1 VVHRTRPT
9 IDRNHPVHV
18 TLRIRSGVPRLR
30 TRAPMR
36 TILRVLRAARGRFDL
51 RVVQF
56 AVLGDHLHLI
66 VEAEGR
72 ASLTRGMRGLGT
84 RLAIHLNRVFACKGA
99 LLDDR
104 YHARA
109 LTNPL
114 ATRRGLCY
122 VLQNFRKHEA
132 ACGRTIA
139 ARWVDPYSSGASFD
153 GWRDPGATRHNTG
166 LELVTLPPRTWLLA
180 IGWRRH
186 GSIDTSEIPGGVRVA
201 PAHPRAGSDALGP
214 VG

>member
-36 TILRVLRAARGRFDL
+36 TILRVLRSARGRFDL

-84 RLAIHLNRVFACKGA
+84 RLAIHLNRVFGRKGA

-139 ARWVDPYSSGASFD
+139 ARWVDPCSSGASFD
-153 GWRDPGATRHNTG
+153 GWRDCGVTRNTG
-166 LELVTLPPRTWLLA
+166 LELVTLPPRTWLLST
-180 IGWRRH
+180 GWRRH
-186 GSIDTSEIPGGVRVA
+186 GAIDTSENPGGVRTASAHARGA
-201 PAHPRAGSDALGP
+201 PDDTLAA
-214 VG
+214 